1 MLFSINRK
9 NDIIEF
15 TGIFVLIILSILILF
30 ACEKIDFERIIK
42 IETGDVSDT
51 TANSATIT
59 GEILDIS
66 KNDIIQYGHCW
77 SITENPTV
85 NSGTKTEL
93 GTRKS
98 RGSFNSSLTG
108 LLPNTLYYVRA
119 YALNSMDTTYGKQVS
134 FTTRQM
140 ITLPNVTT
148 ASITEITSTSAKC
161 GGNVISDGGAMVT
174 ARGVCWSTS
183 EKQT

>member
-98 RGSFNSSLTG
+98 RGSFKSSLTG
-108 LLPNTLYYVRA
+108 LLPNTVYYVRA
-119 YALNSMDTTYGKQVS
+119 YAMISMDTTYSKKEVS
-134 FTTRQM
+134 FTTRK
-140 ITLPNVTT
+140 IINLPEITT
-148 ASITEITSTSAKC
+148 AAITEITSTSAKS
-161 GGNVISDGGAMVT
+161 GGIVISDGGAMVI
-174 ARGVCWSTS
+174 ARGIF
-183 EKQT
+183 